1 VSDTSIIMADT
12 GALTLPRFAELIAS
26 VSRDPVRPETITPA
40 ARLAED
46 LALDSIS
53 LVALLALAEEAFG
66 VAFSGHEQEVAGIQT
81 VGDAVGLIHSL
92 TATV

>member
-1 VSDTSIIMADT
+1 MSDTSIMADT
-12 GALTLPRFAELIAS
+12 GALTLSRFATLIAN

-53 LVALLALAEEAFG
+53 LVALLALAEETFG
-66 VAFSGHEQEVAGIQT
+66 VAFAGHAQQVAGIQT
-81 VGDAVGLIHSL
+81 VGDAVDLIDSL